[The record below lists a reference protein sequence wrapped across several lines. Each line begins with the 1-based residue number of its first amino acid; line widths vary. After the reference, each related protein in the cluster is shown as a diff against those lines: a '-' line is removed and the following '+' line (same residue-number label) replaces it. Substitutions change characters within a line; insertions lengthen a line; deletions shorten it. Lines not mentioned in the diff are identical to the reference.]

1 MPYEIKKQKTGY
13 KVCKK
18 NTDKCFSKKPIPKIN
33 AIKQK
38 YAIELH
44 ESSKTGGNYPEGFK
58 KYSFIVR
65 PKIGGKYIDCEPG
78 WKTYPLTCQKDL
90 ECSFDANKILRL
102 ENPFTCNDGPK
113 TKARPTDGKT
123 PAEDWWDSEKKK
135 FEDIYNNYIN
145 PHCERPFNTNI
156 LCQDTQAN
164 RDMKEAFDKI
174 KLAESVTVQWLRD
187 HKMGKF
193 VDEWN
198 KYIYEPLK
206 DTIFN
211 PDWLTNAFRKL
222 SLADLILF
230 TLSVVL
236 PFGDVPGIL
245 LWGAIDTFKAISE
258 GGSGY
263 QQMGDLLVALLK
275 LPFPFGRIAKDLFD
289 KVENAMEDGFN
300 TIQEPDVNDYL
311 NDALDQVNKLLQMYP
326 KARGDM
332 SMPPLTHMNE
342 IKVKVD
348 YVQDLVK
355 KLNSSY
361 EAFKSNLI
369 PSPEA
374 YSQAIQSDASLLMDA
389 SKFFKNETYH
399 ITIDL
404 GKLKDPIL
412 NQTIIYGYNQYKK
425 ENRPVDNSND
435 FREGDGKKG
444 RGKKG
449 KKKGKG
455 DEIDTDD
462 EEEDE
467 DLKKRMIAL
476 DLDEEE
482 EEDENK
488 YDIVTIKM
496 RNTAYK
502 AYEDFFKDNFKNNDL
517 KLTSRKFFHYYTI
530 VKYKSLKEDFKLNI
544 DQLIFILHEKLFL
557 KYIDIDDDKED
568 YTGKEITKFIDE
580 VRKDLKKEG
589 WSEDEDEDEEDEF
602 TQQYKISL
610 INRDGTPELFVNDD
624 AFNEKESKDVMN
636 AYEYFKSE
644 IEKQISNGD
653 IKSPNIK
660 GFIIDKKKSSGH
672 SDSLISSIVRGAI
685 YIVDKLPPDLGERWC
700 YSKSGSDGG
709 YSFNLDATN
718 DRYQSFGIVLRLI
731 DDEIQFCSM
740 ACIEQNSSENLYIA
754 YLCSW
759 KYAFRLFDEIKR
771 LFQSKSETCG
781 KLNGVSLS
789 SVSDCDTV
797 NFYTNQGMI
806 ITEGKLKQIKEYALV
821 YLKKMIETEDKQKIT
836 DLKNSFSGNK
846 PDKLCNIKDIEDV
859 FYACQAGGSKYLFR
873 EGIRDHYT
881 SFDLFYLM
889 KDEIL
894 PNLEELLKEFKEDD
908 EEEEE
913 EEEEEKEDFYYFP
926 DDEKEIK
933 KYFKQYEKF
942 VNEHSELGIG
952 SYPYDF
958 FKEQFRIIKNMLKLE
973 NIDYDITVILKIIHY
988 GDIKESVLPDS
999 KIKITQRNIDDII
1012 DKIDLWNNNQLNFIE
1027 LSKAQIKERKE
1038 VDEFLKKLDSMPE
1051 GSGIKG
1057 KKFFEELKKY
1067 GIDPDDYLIGV
1078 KANAKKN
1085 KYDPKLIDWAYD
1097 DVHKLKYFS
1106 PEGVKKFGRVGYK
1119 DNFIYKHLE
1128 KKKEVEKGTAK
1139 KMRDRFHKSHEAM
1152 TKKYDLSV
1160 YSPNEFMKLI
1170 HELGHDSNVFVIS
1183 HKGDQLFDKFRSVI
1197 KFQKRNNFSE
1207 VVR

>member
-58 KYSFIVR
+58 KYSFIIR
-65 PKIGGKYIDCEPG
+65 PKIGSGYLQCEEG

-90 ECSFDANKILRL
+90 ECQFDIKRMFSGL
-102 ENPFTCNDGPK
+102 NPFMCNDGPK
-113 TKARPTDGKT
+113 TKARPTDGRNEV
-123 PAEDWWDSEKKK
+123 EDWWWNFKK
-135 FEDIYNNYIN
+135 DL
-145 PHCERPFNTNI
+145 ERIFNTRCHEAGDGTTYCSQQDGNMADIPGEAYDI
-156 LCQDTQAN
+156 LVPPEWKKLVDDLGKT
-164 RDMKEAFDKI
+164 I
-174 KLAESVTVQWLRD
+174 KGSETVLVNWLRD
-187 HKMGKF
+187 HKMGIF

-198 KYIYEPLK
+198 KYIYEPLR

-211 PDWLTNAFRKL
+211 ESWWTNVYRNM
-222 SLADLILF
+222 SLGDLLLL

-236 PFGDVPGIL
+236 PFGDVPGIV
-245 LWGAIDTFKAISE
+245 LWAAIDTIKAVTE
-258 GGSGY
+258 GGTGL
-263 QQMGDLLVALLK
+263 QQMGDFFIALAK
-275 LPFPFGRIAKDLFD
+275 LPFPFSTIAKTVFD
-289 KVENAMEDGFN
+289 TIENAIESGFKQMTEINAKDMFDDMNDQINKMMERF
-300 TIQEPDVNDYL
+300 
-311 NDALDQVNKLLQMYP
+311 P

-332 SMPPLTHMNE
+332 TIPKPSKMLDLAGKINH
-342 IKVKVD
+342 VKELVD
-348 YVQDLVK
+348 
-355 KLNSSY
+355 KLNDKY
-361 EAFKSNLI
+361 NGYKSNII

-374 YSQAIQSDASLLMDA
+374 YSQAIKPLAEELMN
-389 SKFFKNETYH
+389 SSRIFKDETYH
-399 ITIDL
+399 ITLDL

-412 NQTIIYGYNQYKK
+412 NQTIINGYNQYKK
-425 ENRPVDNSND
+425 ENRPVDTGDD
-435 FREGDGKKG
+435 FREGEGKKG

-467 DLKKRMIAL
+467 DLKKRMISL

-482 EEDENK
+482 EEEKDK
-488 YDIVTIKM
+488 YDIVTMKM
-496 RNTAYK
+496 KNTAYK
-502 AYEDFFKDNFKNNDL
+502 AYENYFKKYLKNYDL
-517 KLTSRKFFHYYTI
+517 KLTRRKFFDYYTI
-530 VKYKSLKEDFKLNI
+530 VKYKSLKEDIKINI
-544 DQLIFILHEKLFL
+544 SQLILILHRKLFL
-557 KYIDIDDDKED
+557 KYIENANDED
-568 YTGKEITKFIDE
+568 VDNENYIGERITKFIDE

-589 WSEDEDEDEEDEF
+589 WSEDDDSDIIYDEDEEDEF
-602 TQQYKISL
+602 TQQYKISF

-624 AFNEKESKDVMN
+624 AFNENESKDVMN

-644 IEKQISNGD
+644 IEKQISDGD
-653 IKSPNIK
+653 LRNPNIK
-660 GFIIDKKKSSGH
+660 GFIIDKKKKSGH

-685 YIVDKLPPDLGERWC
+685 YIVDKLPPDLGTRWC
-700 YSKSGSDGG
+700 YSKSGSDDDG
-709 YSFNLDATN
+709 YNFNLDAAS
-718 DRYQSFGIVLRLI
+718 DSYQSFGIVLRLI

-740 ACIEQNSSENLYIA
+740 ACIQQNSSENLYIS

-759 KYAFRLFDEIKR
+759 KYAFRLFEEIKR

-781 KLNGVSLS
+781 KLDQVSLS
-789 SVSDCDTV
+789 SVSECDTV
-797 NFYTNQGMI
+797 NFYTNQGMF
-806 ITEGKLKQIKEYALV
+806 IKESKLEQIRKDALI
-821 YLKKMIETEDKQKIT
+821 YLKKLIETEDKKKIT

-846 PDKLCNIKDIEDV
+846 PDKLCNIKNIEDV
-859 FYACQAGGSKYLFR
+859 FNACEAGGGKYLFS
-873 EGIRDHYT
+873 EGMRDDYI

-889 KDEIL
+889 RDEIL
-894 PNLEELLKEFKEDD
+894 PNLEELLKDFEDED
-908 EEEEE
+908 ED
-913 EEEEEKEDFYYFP
+913 EEEEKEDFYYFP
-926 DDEKEIK
+926 DDEKETK

-952 SYPYDF
+952 SYPYDY
-958 FKEQFRIIKNMLKLE
+958 FKEQFRIIKNMLILE
-973 NIDYDITVILKIIHY
+973 NLDYDITVILKIIHDD
-988 GDIKESVLPDS
+988 DIKESVLPDS
-999 KIKITQRNIDDII
+999 KIKITRRNIDDII
-1012 DKIDLWNNNQLNFIE
+1012 DKLELWNNGQLNFIE
-1027 LSKAQIKERKE
+1027 LSKA
-1038 VDEFLKKLDSMPE
+1038 E

-1078 KANAKKN
+1078 KATAKKN

-1139 KMRDRFHKSHEAM
+1139 KMRDRFHKSHEAI
-1152 TKKYDLSV
+1152 TKKNDLSV
-1160 YSPNEFMKLI
+1160 YSPNELSLNI
-1170 HELGHDSNVFVIS
+1170 LW
-1183 HKGDQLFDKFRSVI
+1183 
-1197 KFQKRNNFSE
+1197 
-1207 VVR
+1207 

>member
-13 KVCKK
+13 
-18 NTDKCFSKKPIPKIN
+18 
-33 AIKQK
+33 
-38 YAIELH
+38 
-44 ESSKTGGNYPEGFK
+44 KTGGNYPEGFK
-58 KYSFIVR
+58 KYSFIIR
-65 PKIGGKYIDCEPG
+65 PKIGGGYDKCEDG
-78 WKTYPLTCQKDL
+78 WKTYAFTCQKDL
-90 ECSFDANKILRL
+90 ECSFDANKIARL
-102 ENPFTCNDGPK
+102 KNPFTCNDGPK
-113 TKARPTDGKT
+113 TKPRPTNNRNDV
-123 PAEDWWDSEKKK
+123 EDWWWNFKKDLEK
-135 FEDIYNNYIN
+135 I
-145 PHCERPFNTNI
+145 FNTRCHEAGDGTTYCSERDGSMADIPGEAYDI
-156 LCQDTQAN
+156 LVPPEWKNLVDDLGKT
-164 RDMKEAFDKI
+164 I
-174 KLAESVTVQWLRD
+174 KGSETVLVNWLRD
-187 HKMGKF
+187 HKLGIF

-198 KYIYEPLK
+198 KYIYEPLR

-211 PDWLTNAFRKL
+211 ESWWTNVYRNM
-222 SLADLILF
+222 SLGDLLLL

-236 PFGDVPGIL
+236 PFGDVPGIV
-245 LWGAIDTFKAISE
+245 LWAAIDTIKAVTE
-258 GGSGY
+258 GGTGL
-263 QQMGDLLVALLK
+263 QQMGDFFIALAK
-275 LPFPFGRIAKDLFD
+275 LPFPFGTISKTVFNT
-289 KVENAMEDGFN
+289 VENAIESGFKQMTEINAKDMFEDMYDQINKMMVRFPKVRGDT
-300 TIQEPDVNDYL
+300 TIPKPSKMLDLAGKIDHVKGLVDKL
-311 NDALDQVNKLLQMYP
+311 NDKYNGYK
-326 KARGDM
+326 
-332 SMPPLTHMNE
+332 TN
-342 IKVKVD
+342 I
-348 YVQDLVK
+348 
-355 KLNSSY
+355 
-361 EAFKSNLI
+361 I

-374 YSQAIQSDASLLMDA
+374 YSQAIKPLAEELMN
-389 SKFFKNETYH
+389 SSRIFKDETYR
-399 ITIDL
+399 ITVDL

-412 NQTIIYGYNQYKK
+412 NQTIINGYNQYRK
-425 ENRPVDNSND
+425 ENKAPVDNSDD
-435 FREGDGKKG
+435 FREGEGKKG

-455 DEIDTDD
+455 DEIDTD

-467 DLKKRMIAL
+467 DLKKRMISL
-476 DLDEEE
+476 DLDEEDE
-482 EEDENK
+482 EDEEDENK
-488 YDIVTIKM
+488 YDIVTMKM
-496 RNTAYK
+496 KNTAYK
-502 AYEDFFKDNFKNNDL
+502 AYEDFFKKYLKNNDL
-517 KLTSRKFFHYYTI
+517 KLTRRKFFDYYTI
-530 VKYKSLKEDFKLNI
+530 IKYKSLKEDFTLNI
-544 DQLIFILHEKLFL
+544 SQLILILHKKLFL
-557 KYIDIDDDKED
+557 KYIENADDEDVDDED
-568 YTGKEITKFIDE
+568 YISEGITKFIDE

-589 WSEDEDEDEEDEF
+589 WSEDDDEDEEDEF

-644 IEKQISNGD
+644 IEKQISDGD

-718 DRYQSFGIVLRLI
+718 DRYESFGIVLRLI

-740 ACIEQNSSENLYIA
+740 ACIEQYSSENLYIA

-759 KYAFRLFDEIKR
+759 KYSFRLFDEIKR

-797 NFYTNQGMI
+797 NFYANQGMI

-873 EGIRDHYT
+873 EGIRDRYT

-1038 VDEFLKKLDSMPE
+1038 TDEFLKKLDSMPE

-1160 YSPNEFMKLI
+1160 YSPNELSLNI
-1170 HELGHDSNVFVIS
+1170 LW
-1183 HKGDQLFDKFRSVI
+1183 
-1197 KFQKRNNFSE
+1197 
-1207 VVR
+1207 

>member
-13 KVCKK
+13 
-18 NTDKCFSKKPIPKIN
+18 
-33 AIKQK
+33 
-38 YAIELH
+38 
-44 ESSKTGGNYPEGFK
+44 KTGGNYPEGFK
-58 KYSFIVR
+58 KYSFIIR
-65 PKIGGKYIDCEPG
+65 PKIGGGYDKCEDG
-78 WKTYPLTCQKDL
+78 WKTYAFTCQKDL
-90 ECSFDANKILRL
+90 ECSFDANKIARL
-102 ENPFTCNDGPK
+102 QNPFTCNDGPK
-113 TKARPTDGKT
+113 TKPRPTNNRNDV
-123 PAEDWWDSEKKK
+123 EDWWWNFKKDLEK
-135 FEDIYNNYIN
+135 I
-145 PHCERPFNTNI
+145 FNTRCHEAGDGTTYCSERDGSMADIPGEAYDI
-156 LCQDTQAN
+156 LVPPEWKNLVDDLGKT
-164 RDMKEAFDKI
+164 I
-174 KLAESVTVQWLRD
+174 KGSETVLVNWLRD
-187 HKMGKF
+187 HKLGIF

-198 KYIYEPLK
+198 KYIYEPLR

-211 PDWLTNAFRKL
+211 ESWWTNVYRNM
-222 SLADLILF
+222 SLGDLLLL

-236 PFGDVPGIL
+236 PFGDVPGIV
-245 LWGAIDTFKAISE
+245 LWAAIDTIKAVTE
-258 GGSGY
+258 GGTGL
-263 QQMGDLLVALLK
+263 QQMGDFFIALAK
-275 LPFPFGRIAKDLFD
+275 LPFPFGTISKTVFNT
-289 KVENAMEDGFN
+289 VENAIESGFKQMTEINAKDMFEDMYDQINKMMVRFPKVRGDT
-300 TIQEPDVNDYL
+300 TIPKPSKMLDLAGKIDHVKGLVDKL
-311 NDALDQVNKLLQMYP
+311 NDKYNGYK
-326 KARGDM
+326 
-332 SMPPLTHMNE
+332 TN
-342 IKVKVD
+342 I
-348 YVQDLVK
+348 
-355 KLNSSY
+355 
-361 EAFKSNLI
+361 I

-374 YSQAIQSDASLLMDA
+374 YSQAIKPLAEELMN
-389 SKFFKNETYH
+389 SSRIFKDETYR
-399 ITIDL
+399 ITVDL

-412 NQTIIYGYNQYKK
+412 NQTIINGYNQYRK
-425 ENRPVDNSND
+425 ENKAPVDNSDD
-435 FREGDGKKG
+435 FREGEGKKG

-455 DEIDTDD
+455 DEIDTD

-467 DLKKRMIAL
+467 DLKKRMISL
-476 DLDEEE
+476 DLDEEDE
-482 EEDENK
+482 EDEEDENK
-488 YDIVTIKM
+488 YDIVTMKM
-496 RNTAYK
+496 KNTAYK
-502 AYEDFFKDNFKNNDL
+502 AYEDFFKKYLKNNDL
-517 KLTSRKFFHYYTI
+517 KLTRRKFFDYYTI
-530 VKYKSLKEDFKLNI
+530 IKYKSLKEDFTLNI
-544 DQLIFILHEKLFL
+544 SQLILILHKKLFL
-557 KYIDIDDDKED
+557 KYIENADDEDVDDED
-568 YTGKEITKFIDE
+568 YISEGITKFIDE
-580 VRKDLKKEG
+580 VIKDLKKEG
-589 WSEDEDEDEEDEF
+589 WSEDDDEDEEDEF

-718 DRYQSFGIVLRLI
+718 DRYESFGIVLRLI

-740 ACIEQNSSENLYIA
+740 ACIEQYSSENLYIA

-759 KYAFRLFDEIKR
+759 KYSFRLFDEIKR

-797 NFYTNQGMI
+797 NFYANQGMI

-873 EGIRDHYT
+873 EGIRDRYS

-1038 VDEFLKKLDSMPE
+1038 TDEFLKKLDSMPE

-1160 YSPNEFMKLI
+1160 YSPNELSLNI
-1170 HELGHDSNVFVIS
+1170 LW
-1183 HKGDQLFDKFRSVI
+1183 
-1197 KFQKRNNFSE
+1197 
-1207 VVR
+1207 

>member
-13 KVCKK
+13 
-18 NTDKCFSKKPIPKIN
+18 
-33 AIKQK
+33 
-38 YAIELH
+38 
-44 ESSKTGGNYPEGFK
+44 KTGGNYPEGFK
-58 KYSFIVR
+58 KYSFIIR
-65 PKIGGKYIDCEPG
+65 PKIGGGYDKCEDG
-78 WKTYPLTCQKDL
+78 WKTYAFTCQKDL
-90 ECSFDANKILRL
+90 ECSFDANKIARL
-102 ENPFTCNDGPK
+102 QNPFTCNDGPK
-113 TKARPTDGKT
+113 TKPRPTNNRNDV
-123 PAEDWWDSEKKK
+123 EDWWWNFKKDLEK
-135 FEDIYNNYIN
+135 I
-145 PHCERPFNTNI
+145 FNTRCHEAGDGTTYCSERDGSMADIPGEAYDI
-156 LCQDTQAN
+156 LVPPEWKNLVDDLGKT
-164 RDMKEAFDKI
+164 I
-174 KLAESVTVQWLRD
+174 KGSETVLVNWLRD
-187 HKMGKF
+187 HKLGIF

-198 KYIYEPLK
+198 KYIYEPLR

-211 PDWLTNAFRKL
+211 ESWWTNVYRNM
-222 SLADLILF
+222 SLGDLLLL

-236 PFGDVPGIL
+236 PFGDVPGIV
-245 LWGAIDTFKAISE
+245 LWAAIDTIKAVTE
-258 GGSGY
+258 GGTGL
-263 QQMGDLLVALLK
+263 QQMGDFFIALAK
-275 LPFPFGRIAKDLFD
+275 LPFPFGTISKTVFNT
-289 KVENAMEDGFN
+289 VENAIESGFKQMTEINAKDMFEDMYDQINKMMVRFPKVRGDT
-300 TIQEPDVNDYL
+300 TIPKPSKMLDLAGKIDHVKGLVDKL
-311 NDALDQVNKLLQMYP
+311 NDKYNGYK
-326 KARGDM
+326 
-332 SMPPLTHMNE
+332 TN
-342 IKVKVD
+342 I
-348 YVQDLVK
+348 
-355 KLNSSY
+355 
-361 EAFKSNLI
+361 I

-374 YSQAIQSDASLLMDA
+374 YSQAIKPLAEELMN
-389 SKFFKNETYH
+389 SSRIFKDETYR
-399 ITIDL
+399 ITVDL

-412 NQTIIYGYNQYKK
+412 NQTIINGYNQYRK
-425 ENRPVDNSND
+425 ENKAPVDNSDD
-435 FREGDGKKG
+435 FREGEGKKG

-455 DEIDTDD
+455 DEIDTD

-467 DLKKRMIAL
+467 DLKKRMISL
-476 DLDEEE
+476 DLDEEDE
-482 EEDENK
+482 EDEEDENK
-488 YDIVTIKM
+488 YDIVTMKM
-496 RNTAYK
+496 KNTAYK
-502 AYEDFFKDNFKNNDL
+502 AYEDFFKKYLKNNDL
-517 KLTSRKFFHYYTI
+517 KLTRRKFFDYYTI
-530 VKYKSLKEDFKLNI
+530 IKYKSLKEDFTLNI
-544 DQLIFILHEKLFL
+544 SQLILILHKKLFL
-557 KYIDIDDDKED
+557 KYIENADDEDVDDED
-568 YTGKEITKFIDE
+568 YISEGITKFIDE
-580 VRKDLKKEG
+580 VIKDLKKEG
-589 WSEDEDEDEEDEF
+589 WSEDDDEDEEDEF

-718 DRYQSFGIVLRLI
+718 DRYESFGIVLRLI

-740 ACIEQNSSENLYIA
+740 ACIEQYSSENLYIA

-759 KYAFRLFDEIKR
+759 KYSFRLFDEIKR

-797 NFYTNQGMI
+797 NFYANQGMI

-846 PDKLCNIKDIEDV
+846 PDKLCNIKNIEDV

-873 EGIRDHYT
+873 EGIRDRYT

-1038 VDEFLKKLDSMPE
+1038 TDEFLKKLDSMPE

-1160 YSPNEFMKLI
+1160 YSPNELSLNI
-1170 HELGHDSNVFVIS
+1170 LW
-1183 HKGDQLFDKFRSVI
+1183 
-1197 KFQKRNNFSE
+1197 
-1207 VVR
+1207 